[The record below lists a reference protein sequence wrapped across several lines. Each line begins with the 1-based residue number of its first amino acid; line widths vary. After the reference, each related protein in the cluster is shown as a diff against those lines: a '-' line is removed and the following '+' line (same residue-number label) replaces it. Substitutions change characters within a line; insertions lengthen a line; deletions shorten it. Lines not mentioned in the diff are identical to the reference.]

1 MLGVHSTCRVWPAQ
15 IDRMDSDSRDC
26 NWFGTQGWLELR
38 VKTAQLYRSDGK
50 LQVFDNC
57 IHCPKMLCFV
67 VNFLR
72 NDLLSFVQFKKGGK
86 SYTRRRTA
94 TASRS

>member
-50 LQVFDNC
+50 L
-57 IHCPKMLCFV
+57 
-67 VNFLR
+67 
-72 NDLLSFVQFKKGGK
+72 
-86 SYTRRRTA
+86 
-94 TASRS
+94 